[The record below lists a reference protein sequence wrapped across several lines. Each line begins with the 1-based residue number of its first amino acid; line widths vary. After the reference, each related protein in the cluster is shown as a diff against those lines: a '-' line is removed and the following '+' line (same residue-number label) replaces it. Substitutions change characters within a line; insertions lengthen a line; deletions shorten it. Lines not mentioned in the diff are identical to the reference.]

1 MVQPAFVYLFLSEKK
16 ASLDQMKVPNIDFN
30 INALIGK
37 SMLGFRHY
45 CTVSNDSSKP
55 NIEIENMRPYHGVQM
70 RIRC

>member
-37 SMLGFRHY
+37 SMLGFW
-45 CTVSNDSSKP
+45 
-55 NIEIENMRPYHGVQM
+55 Q
-70 RIRC
+70 